1 MRITV
6 EKRKKARHLE
16 KIRYFAPAA
25 CPQGCN
31 RQRQGRIPRCSH
43 SSCSPGNGNAVFRV
57 SLRIIVNGETCAR
70 VVGRSIVPYAIVR
83 AFALDLSRGSLSI
96 LSSFLS
102 FFPLFFFSFLQ
113 RLFDQ
118 SIDSPLVRIRIA
130 TPFLPPLCLSFL
142 DVRFSRIQNVHLG
155 D

>member
-1 MRITV
+1 MHNGGK
-6 EKRKKARHLE
+6 EKEGQALGKNSLFRTCCVSTGMQPTEAGPHSALLTQLLLTWKWKRRFSRFSTNHRKRGNVCTGCWSLDRPVCDRSCVRSRSFARL
-16 KIRYFAPAA
+16 
-25 CPQGCN
+25 
-31 RQRQGRIPRCSH
+31 
-43 SSCSPGNGNAVFRV
+43 
-57 SLRIIVNGETCAR
+57 SLY
-70 VVGRSIVPYAIVR
+70 SFFLP
-83 AFALDLSRGSLSI
+83 F
-96 LSSFLS
+96 FLS
-102 FFPLFFFSFLQ
+102 FFFFSFLQ